1 MLIMIN
7 VETSYRVFIG
17 VGGEDGNKT
26 SLKKLF
32 IYIYTAWNIVKVCRI
47 AVSII
52 K

>member
-1 MLIMIN
+1 MIN
-7 VETSYRVFIG
+7 VETSYRVFRG

-26 SLKKLF
+26 SLKKL
-32 IYIYTAWNIVKVCRI
+32 YIYTAWNIVKVCRI